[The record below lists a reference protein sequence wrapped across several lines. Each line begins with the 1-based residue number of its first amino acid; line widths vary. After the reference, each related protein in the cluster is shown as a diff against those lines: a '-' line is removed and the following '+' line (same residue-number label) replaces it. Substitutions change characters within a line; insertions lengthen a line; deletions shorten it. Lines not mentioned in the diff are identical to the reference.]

1 MKLEPRQL
9 QHLATIA
16 HHGSFSRAA
25 ATMNISQPALSSSM
39 AQLEKS
45 VGGRVLDRGR
55 QGAKLTDL
63 GRTLVRHAHLL
74 QSQLS
79 RAGEE
84 IRLRKLGGDGPLAIG
99 VTPVTAASLVP
110 EALGLLNAETPSV
123 SVSVVEGVFDE
134 AMTALRNGEVDLVV
148 GPVGVYPGSR
158 EIVQQ
163 QLVRDPLALVMRAQ
177 HALAR
182 RRSCS
187 LRQLRNAHW
196 ALPSE
201 HSAFRRQLEALFITA
216 GVQWPTFYVATNSMT
231 ALKAIVMHS
240 DCVTIMPKRLVALEC
255 EVGSLA
261 AVDLRDPGRH
271 RILGITWLRSRALSP
286 LALRFVDLLREAAG
300 RA

>member
-1 MKLEPRQL
+1 M
-9 QHLATIA
+9 
-16 HHGSFSRAA
+16 
-25 ATMNISQPALSSSM
+25 
-39 AQLEKS
+39 
-45 VGGRVLDRGR
+45 
-55 QGAKLTDL
+55 
-63 GRTLVRHAHLL
+63 RHAHLL

-84 IRLRKLGGDGPLAIG
+84 VRLRKLGGDGPLAIG

-134 AMTALRNGEVDLVV
+134 AMTALHNGEVDLVV

-271 RILGITWLRSRALSP
+271 RILGITWLRSRAP
-286 LALRFVDLLREAAG
+286 IAA
-300 RA
+300 RASVRRIAARGSGTT